1 MKEESK
7 SDNIVPGSLES
18 INLVEIGPGTGQM
31 MCDILRTLK
40 QFTGNLRNVH
50 VNLIDAS
57 PNLVKTQ

>member
-1 MKEESK
+1 MPE
-7 SDNIVPGSLES
+7 NLQS

-31 MCDILRTLK
+31 MSDILRTIK
-40 QFTGNLRNVH
+40 QFTGNLKNVH